1 MGKVPAVIRQP
12 RRDTSSTAISAHM
25 VPGREPAGAH
35 AVREQQVL
43 EHALWS
49 IVQQARQRH
58 TPQQLLGVEQLP
70 PPQVDARVP
79 SLHHRVPVVG
89 LGAVGRQPQHAAR
102 RTNVGY
108 TTHTISTPRARTGLE
123 SRPSALLSRHRSPSP
138 SRFGAAC
145 APCASSGPWSASPRP
160 SYACP
165 CVSCSEC
172 RRVRRAARERA
183 AAQGRAPGAIG
194 GDQGEIR
201 ARSGRDQREIRGDR
215 GPAPASAHPRAR
227 GP

>member
-1 MGKVPAVIRQP
+1 MLGRHWPAQHRSFV
-12 RRDTSSTAISAHM
+12 
-25 VPGREPAGAH
+25 GADVDVG
-35 AVREQQVL
+35 AVRAVRGGGSGKQSVGRAHGRRARRG
-43 EHALWS
+43 HAAVGHPKVS
-49 IVQQARQRH
+49 RS
-58 TPQQLLGVEQLP
+58 LP